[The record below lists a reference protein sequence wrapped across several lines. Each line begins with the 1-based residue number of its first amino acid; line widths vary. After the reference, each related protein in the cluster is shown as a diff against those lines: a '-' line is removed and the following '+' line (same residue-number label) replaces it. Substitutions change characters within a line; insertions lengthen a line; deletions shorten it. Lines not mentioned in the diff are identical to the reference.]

1 VTDPSGCVV
10 VVVVVVFVSVVAW
23 VGVLVVTVPVGGF
36 ALGFTTR
43 SVGCTLV
50 AGTTVVASPDS
61 GTGVELVESAG
72 VGCDCAPTSVV
83 FDSTDNGLFAGSPPR
98 YVSS

>member
-1 VTDPSGCVV
+1 MVTDPSGLVV
-10 VVVVVVFVSVVAW
+10 VVVVVVFVSVVVW
-23 VGVLVVTVPVGGF
+23 VCVWVVTVPVGGL

-50 AGTTVVASPDS
+50 AGTTVVGRPVS

-72 VGCDCAPTSVV
+72 VG
-83 FDSTDNGLFAGSPPR
+83 
-98 YVSS
+98 